1 MAKATPKKAST
12 SNKATKKN
20 NTSKKLNLTFQYDKS
35 KLKKLVLFNFILV
48 ILSLKLCYC
57 QSIGLINM
65 PISIT
70 IILILSVFAF
80 LGSLFVTIHPL
91 RLALVTDETI
101 TIDHNAPL
109 KWKDVKIAREF
120 KVRYI
125 YEQQAI
131 SLILKEGLNYP
142 LTFMQ
147 KLCKKNHFTP
157 FSIPLYAM
165 TPKDQDKIRK
175 IIKQK
180 VKYEN
185 TIK

>member
-1 MAKATPKKAST
+1 MAKATPSKTTSST
-12 SNKATKKN
+12 KSLKSNNKPQ
-20 NTSKKLNLTFQYDKS
+20 KLKQTFQYDKL
-35 KLKKLVLFNFILV
+35 KLKKLVLVDFVLV
-48 ILSLKLCYC
+48 LLSLKLCYC

-65 PISIT
+65 PISIA
-70 IILILSVFAF
+70 IILTLSTLAF
-80 LGSLFVTIHPL
+80 LGSLFVTLHPL
-91 RLALVTDETI
+91 RLAFITDETI

-109 KWKDVKIAREF
+109 KWKDVAIAREF

-131 SLILKEGLNYP
+131 ALILKEGVTYP

-147 KLCKKNHFTP
+147 KLCQKNPFTP

>member
-1 MAKATPKKAST
+1 MAKATQKKTATTKS
-12 SNKATKKN
+12 TKKN
-20 NTSKKLNLTFQYDKS
+20 NLKKLNQTFQYDKS
-35 KLKKLVLFNFILV
+35 KLKKLAFVDFLLVLF
-48 ILSLKLCYC
+48 SLKLCYC
-57 QSIGLINM
+57 QAIGLINM
-65 PISIT
+65 TIPIAVVLT
-70 IILILSVFAF
+70 LSTLAF
-80 LGSLFVTIHPL
+80 LGSLFVVFHPL

-101 TIDHNAPL
+101 TIDHNHPL
-109 KWKDVKIAREF
+109 KWKDVAIAREF

-131 SLILKEGLNYP
+131 SLVLKEGVTYP

-147 KLCKKNHFTP
+147 KLCQKNPFTP